1 MIAILPTTQPFCL
14 RLRAQEEGEKDPP
27 AIQDSAEKARGPAS
41 SWEGKILGTQLV
53 ILNLGLAGDGDQGS
67 T

>member
-41 SWEGKILGTQLV
+41 S
-53 ILNLGLAGDGDQGS
+53 
-67 T
+67 